1 MLGCTKLADLFHAS
15 PWILFQEFLYV
26 IESVIIIDMQG
37 FFFKKKSKL
46 FNITVIPNDKFNNL
60 QKAGWISGK

>member
-1 MLGCTKLADLFHAS
+1 MLGCTKLANLFHAS

-37 FFFKKKSKL
+37 FFFLKKIETIQYHRHSE
-46 FNITVIPNDKFNNL
+46 
-60 QKAGWISGK
+60 